1 MKARYTQISPTGFQC
16 TKKLGIYC
24 EDENEQQYSK
34 LSLFGHIEITVRSYY
49 YKVYEFFLTPYIKKM
64 MRGSANLIK
73 IKN

>member
-16 TKKLGIYC
+16 TQKFC

-49 YKVYEFFLTPYIKKM
+49 YKVYEFFLTPSPVRVIISKVYVCIV
-64 MRGSANLIK
+64 SE
-73 IKN
+73 

>member
-16 TKKLGIYC
+16 TQKFC